1 MNELQCAF
9 AVGLEIDGRKLS
21 GVALPYGKV
30 GYPSDGVPTVIKAG
44 AFGTIGDVVANV
56 MHDKGRVI
64 ARTSGGTMTLTDTT
78 DALLFAADL
87 PDTREAADVIAL
99 VKAGVLG
106 GLSIEA
112 TPTVSAMRKG
122 VRVIDGAMLTGLAVV
137 ARPGFKETT
146 VKVAAETGARAPI
159 APPWWL
165 S

>member
-1 MNELQCAF
+1 
-9 AVGLEIDGRKLS
+9 
-21 GVALPYGKV
+21 
-30 GYPSDGVPTVIKAG
+30 
-44 AFGTIGDVVANV
+44 

-64 ARTSGGTMTLTDTT
+64 ARTNGGTMTLTDTT
-78 DALLFAADL
+78 DALMFAADL

-122 VRVIDGAMLTGLAVV
+122 VRVIDGAVLTGLAVV